1 MKIIKK
7 IRKKRRKL
15 IRRFFKSPIKKRLA
29 QYSKTH
35 PRFRKCWKKILYT
48 KRRIYYWWRGLGVTP
63 DEKTVVFNSFN
74 GKTYGCSPKAVYEY
88 MLTQDE
94 FKDWTFIWAV

>member
-1 MKIIKK
+1 M
-7 IRKKRRKL
+7 

-63 DEKTVVFNSFN
+63 DEKTEYLILLTE
-74 GKTYGCSPKAVYEY
+74 KRMDAVRKQC
-88 MLTQDE
+88 MS
-94 FKDWTFIWAV
+94 IC

>member
-29 QYSKTH
+29 QYSKRTH
-35 PRFRKCWKKILYT
+35 VSKVLEENPVYQAENLLLVAGS
-48 KRRIYYWWRGLGVTP
+48 WR
-63 DEKTVVFNSFN
+63 DS
-74 GKTYGCSPKAVYEY
+74 
-88 MLTQDE
+88 
-94 FKDWTFIWAV
+94 

>member
-29 QYSKTH
+29 QYSENAPTFSKVLEEN
-35 PRFRKCWKKILYT
+35 PVYQAENLLLVAGS
-48 KRRIYYWWRGLGVTP
+48 WR
-63 DEKTVVFNSFN
+63 DS
-74 GKTYGCSPKAVYEY
+74 
-88 MLTQDE
+88 
-94 FKDWTFIWAV
+94 

>member
-29 QYSKTH
+29 QYSKNAPTFSKVLEEN
-35 PRFRKCWKKILYT
+35 PVYQAENLLLVAGS
-48 KRRIYYWWRGLGVTP
+48 WR
-63 DEKTVVFNSFN
+63 DS
-74 GKTYGCSPKAVYEY
+74 
-88 MLTQDE
+88 
-94 FKDWTFIWAV
+94 

>member
-1 MKIIKK
+1 MKIVKK

-35 PRFRKCWKKILYT
+35 PRFRKCWKKVLYT
-48 KRRIYYWWRGLGVTP
+48 KRRVYYWWRCLGVTP
-63 DEKTVVFNSFN
+63 DEIGYNH
-74 GKTYGCSPKAVYEY
+74 PKGDRYPTENP
-88 MLTQDE
+88 
-94 FKDWTFIWAV
+94 WR

>member
-35 PRFRKCWKKILYT
+35 PRFSKVLEENPVYQAENLLLVAGS
-48 KRRIYYWWRGLGVTP
+48 WR
-63 DEKTVVFNSFN
+63 DS
-74 GKTYGCSPKAVYEY
+74 
-88 MLTQDE
+88 
-94 FKDWTFIWAV
+94 

>member
-35 PRFRKCWKKILYT
+35 PRFESAGRKSCIPSGEF
-48 KRRIYYWWRGLGVTP
+48 IIGGGGL
-63 DEKTVVFNSFN
+63 
-74 GKTYGCSPKAVYEY
+74 A
-88 MLTQDE
+88 
-94 FKDWTFIWAV
+94 

>member
-29 QYSKTH
+29 QYSRKRTH
-35 PRFRKCWKKILYT
+35 VFEVLEENPVYQAENLLLVAGA
-48 KRRIYYWWRGLGVTP
+48 WR
-63 DEKTVVFNSFN
+63 DS
-74 GKTYGCSPKAVYEY
+74 
-88 MLTQDE
+88 
-94 FKDWTFIWAV
+94 

>member
-35 PRFRKCWKKILYT
+35 PRFRKCWKKILMV
-48 KRRIYYWWRGLGVTP
+48 K
-63 DEKTVVFNSFN
+63 
-74 GKTYGCSPKAVYEY
+74 EY
-88 MLTQDE
+88 N
-94 FKDWTFIWAV
+94 

>member
-63 DEKTVVFNSFN
+63 DEKTVVTE
-74 GKTYGCSPKAVYEY
+74 KRMDAVRKQC
-88 MLTQDE
+88 MS
-94 FKDWTFIWAV
+94 IC

>member
-1 MKIIKK
+1 MKIVKK

-35 PRFRKCWKKILYT
+35 HVFESAGRKSCIPSGEF
-48 KRRIYYWWRGLGVTP
+48 IIGGGVL
-63 DEKTVVFNSFN
+63 
-74 GKTYGCSPKAVYEY
+74 A
-88 MLTQDE
+88 
-94 FKDWTFIWAV
+94 

>member
-29 QYSKTH
+29 QYSKVLEET
-35 PRFRKCWKKILYT
+35 PVYQAENLLLVAGS
-48 KRRIYYWWRGLGVTP
+48 WR
-63 DEKTVVFNSFN
+63 DS
-74 GKTYGCSPKAVYEY
+74 
-88 MLTQDE
+88 
-94 FKDWTFIWAV
+94 

>member
-1 MKIIKK
+1 MKIVKK

-35 PRFRKCWKKILYT
+35 PRFRKCWKKYCIQ
-48 KRRIYYWWRGLGVTP
+48 
-63 DEKTVVFNSFN
+63 N
-74 GKTYGCSPKAVYEY
+74 GESITGGAVS
-88 MLTQDE
+88 
-94 FKDWTFIWAV
+94 A